1 MSAVLAI
8 LAALVPF
15 VIWLVKRK
23 AAHDE
28 LPATRLKRHEV
39 EAREVIAD
47 RDVKRVN
54 AILDE
59 RLRAIGRHPSGQRGG
74 VSEAPPAKPEGGLS
88 GSRGQDA

>member
-23 AAHDE
+23 AALDE
-28 LPATRLKRHEV
+28 LPATRLKRHED

-47 RDVKRVN
+47 RDIKRIN
-54 AILDE
+54 IILDR
-59 RLRAIGRHPSGQRGG
+59 RLRDTLGRNPGGQRGG
-74 VSEAPPAKPEGGLS
+74 VSEARPAKPEGGLS
-88 GSRGQDA
+88 GP

>member
-23 AAHDE
+23 AALDE
-28 LPATRLKRHEV
+28 LPATRLKRHED

-59 RLRAIGRHPSGQRGG
+59 RLRALGRNPGGQRDR
-74 VSEAPPAKPEGGLS
+74 VSQAAPTQPEGGLP
-88 GSRGQDA
+88 RP

>member
-23 AAHDE
+23 AALDE
-28 LPATRLKRHEV
+28 LPATRLKRHED

-47 RDVKRVN
+47 RDIKRVN
-54 AILDE
+54 IILDQ
-59 RLRAIGRHPSGQRGG
+59 RLHSISRNIIRQG
-74 VSEAPPAKPEGGLS
+74 S
-88 GSRGQDA
+88 GSLEVGADKPKGRLPSP